1 MSSQR
6 SAPQQAVFMFA
17 LMLTAESIFA
27 LPFLIAR
34 VFRPTLLDVFQITN
48 FQLGTAFSMY
58 GTVALLSYLP
68 GGPLADRFSARSLVT
83 VALLVTA
90 VGGLY
95 YATVPGL
102 AALKLLYA
110 FWGLSTVL
118 LYWAALIRATR
129 LWGGQDSQG
138 RAFGIL
144 DGGRGLIAAMLA
156 TVTVAIFAAL
166 LPEDVATASLEQ
178 RAEALKQIIL
188 IFTGVTVSAA
198 VLAWVAI
205 PSESHNTD
213 KENGNDNSITLSWPA
228 VLTVLKNP
236 AVWLQGMIVVTA
248 YVGFKGMDDLSLLAR
263 DVLGF
268 DDVEAAQVG
277 TVSFWVRPVAALAA
291 GLIGDKF
298 GGIRTIA
305 VCFATLIGL
314 DLAVAAGVL
323 VPTAPWLLFA
333 MVVAISAAVF
343 GLRGLYFAIF
353 DQAGV
358 PAALTGTAVG
368 MVSLV
373 GYTPDIF
380 MGPLNGYLTDTYPGA
395 LGHQYFFAV
404 LAAFAALG
412 LICTVLF
419 ARVTRSPSDVMETAS

>member
-1 MSSQR
+1 MKPRR
-6 SAPQQAVFMFA
+6 STLQQAVFMFA

-34 VFRPTLLDVFQITN
+34 VFRPTLLDVFNISN
-48 FQLGTAFSMY
+48 FELGTAFSMY
-58 GTVALLSYLP
+58 GIVAMLSYFP
-68 GGPLADRFSARSLVT
+68 GGPLADRFSARGLIT

-90 VGGLY
+90 AGGLY
-95 YATVPGL
+95 YATAPGL
-102 AALKLLYA
+102 QALKLLYA

-129 LWGGQDSQG
+129 LWGGSDHQG

-144 DGGRGLIAAMLA
+144 DGGRGLIAALLA

-166 LPEDVATASLEQ
+166 LPEDVDSASLEQ

-188 IFTGVTVSAA
+188 IFTGTTVLAAALAWISIPRESAPAETGQDSAA
-198 VLAWVAI
+198 PWR
-205 PSESHNTD
+205 
-213 KENGNDNSITLSWPA
+213 A
-228 VLTVLKNP
+228 VQTVLKNP

-248 YVGFKGMDDLSLLAR
+248 YAGFKGMDDLSLLAR
-263 DVLGF
+263 DVYAF
-268 DDVEAAQVG
+268 DDVEAASVG
-277 TVSFWVRPVAALAA
+277 TISFWVRPVAALAA
-291 GLIGDKF
+291 GLIGDKV
-298 GGIRTIA
+298 GGVRTIGA
-305 VCFATLIGL
+305 CFALLLGL
-314 DLAVAAGVL
+314 DLAVALGAL
-323 VPTAPWLLFA
+323 EPTATWMLFA

-353 DQAGV
+353 SQAGV

-395 LGHQYFFAV
+395 LGHQYFFGA
-404 LAAFAALG
+404 LAGFAALG
-412 LICTVLF
+412 LLCTVLF
-419 ARVTRSPSDVMETAS
+419 HRVTRPSAAPQG

>member
-48 FQLGTAFSMY
+48 FELGTAFSMY

-205 PSESHNTD
+205 PSESHNND